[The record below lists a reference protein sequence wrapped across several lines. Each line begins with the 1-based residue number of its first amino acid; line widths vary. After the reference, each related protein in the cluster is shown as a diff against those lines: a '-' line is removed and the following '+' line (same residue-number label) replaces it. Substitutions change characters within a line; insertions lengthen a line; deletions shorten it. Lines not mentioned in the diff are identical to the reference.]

1 MNKLEDLLTHRQPTA
16 ERPLLGLTVLVVE
29 DSRYACEA
37 LRLMCL
43 KSGARIRRAGTLEQA
58 RKHLRTYRPTVV
70 IVDLGLP
77 DGCGAELI
85 HDLANA
91 TPRMEVILASSGD
104 ADAHDRALAAGADGF
119 LPKPLANLGAFQ
131 EAILAVLPPDRGPR
145 GLRSVSKDTVAPDPM
160 ALRDDLTHVADLL
173 NDAPDGPSLDYVT
186 QFVGSIA
193 LHTKDPALSDA
204 NQALARRRQTG
215 DSIRPGVAR
224 LASAVQD
231 HLKSIAPMA

>member
-1 MNKLEDLLTHRQPTA
+1 MNKLETLLAPRKPTA

-58 RKHLRTYRPTVV
+58 RTHLRTYRPGVI

-77 DGCGAELI
+77 DGCGADLI
-85 HDLANA
+85 RDLANGS
-91 TPRMEVILASSGD
+91 PRMEVILASSGD
-104 ADAHDRALAAGADGF
+104 ADAEDRALAAGADGF
-119 LPKPLANLGAFQ
+119 LPKPLASLGAFQ
-131 EAILAVLPPDRGPR
+131 QAILAHLPADRSPN
-145 GLRSVSKDTVAPDPM
+145 GLRAVSNDTVAPDPM

-173 NDAPDGPSLDYVT
+173 NDAPSSDSLDYVT

-193 LHTKDPALSDA
+193 IHTKDPALSDA
-204 NQALARRRQTG
+204 NKALARRRRSG
-215 DSIRPGVAR
+215 ESLRPGIAR

-231 HLKSIAPMA
+231 HLRTIKPMA